1 MEKAGIIR
9 NSTSP
14 WSSPLYIVK
23 KDGSWRPCGYCRR
36 LNTITV
42 PDQYSLPN
50 IADFPLRITIWLF
63 SKLNLQKGYYQ
74 VPIALEDIQKT
85 AIIIPFG
92 MFEFLLMPFVLRN
105 TGNMFHRLMDQVLGD
120 LLFCFV
126 YVDNILIFSR
136 DLSSNVDRLRKV
148 FRLCQ

>member
-1 MEKAGIIR
+1 
-9 NSTSP
+9 
-14 WSSPLYIVK
+14 
-23 KDGSWRPCGYCRR
+23 
-36 LNTITV
+36 
-42 PDQYSLPN
+42 
-50 IADFPLRITIWLF
+50 
-63 SKLNLQKGYYQ
+63 
-74 VPIALEDIQKT
+74 
-85 AIIIPFG
+85 

-148 FRLCQ
+148 FRLCH